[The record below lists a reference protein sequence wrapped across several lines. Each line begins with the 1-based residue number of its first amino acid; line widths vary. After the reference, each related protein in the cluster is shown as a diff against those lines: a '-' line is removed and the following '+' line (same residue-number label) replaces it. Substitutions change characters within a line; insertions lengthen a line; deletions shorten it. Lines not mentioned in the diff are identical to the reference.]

1 MKKNL
6 PIRLS
11 AILVFIAQLTNAQQ
25 NQPTALEGSWMGKAE
40 AKGLSMAE
48 LVLFRFELKKGSIK
62 GYMDFPDKRIK
73 GIALDKVWMI
83 EDTVFADARKSLG
96 WPESAPLIFK
106 GVMKPSDSTIVGL
119 WGGDRQLI
127 LSRTKYV
134 FTLKTN
140 SNPQIAGFKIL
151 KLIESTPCK
160 DQQATGDCWS
170 FATTSF
176 IETEAIRLG
185 KKPVVLS
192 PMFFVRPTYINKAE
206 NYIRRNGSS
215 FFSEGD
221 LTFSVL
227 KAYKEFG
234 AIPESVFSGKN
245 EVDAMH
251 DHSEM
256 NSALLE
262 KVKYYSKSHGD
273 MNPVLYR
280 KEVDEILT
288 QTLGKVPETFVYEGE
303 QFTPKS
309 FAKEM
314 IAIDP
319 DDYVEITSFSHH
331 TFYSKFLLEIEAN
344 WNNNYYLNLPIN
356 DFRTVIDNAL
366 MHNYSVCWDGDIY
379 EGFKDGFAVLSDNKI
394 ITQQIRQEAFDNRTT
409 EDVHNMH
416 IIGMAEN
423 STGGKFYI
431 FKNSSDNNDCGGY
444 LYMSKEYLLLKTISV
459 LINKSAIPKNITKK
473 LEVTY
478 KKIRQ

>member
-1 MKKNL
+1 MKK
-6 PIRLS
+6 
-11 AILVFIAQLTNAQQ
+11 AIYITVILIGIGLLANAQQ
-25 NQPTALEGSWMGKAE
+25 NKSTTLAGSWMGKAE
-40 AKGLSMAE
+40 SKGLSLE
-48 LVLFRFELKKGSIK
+48 ESVLFEFEFKNGKIK

-106 GVMKPSDSTIVGL
+106 GLMEPGDSTIVGW
-119 WGGDRQLI
+119 WGGDRKLI
-127 LSRTKYV
+127 LSRTNYI

-140 SNPQIAGFKIL
+140 QNPKIAGYKII

-185 KKPVVLS
+185 KKPVILS

-206 NYIRRNGSS
+206 NYIRKNGSS
-215 FFSEGD
+215 FFGEGD

-227 KAYKEFG
+227 KAYREYG
-234 AIPESVFSGKN
+234 AIPEIVYSGKN
-245 EVDAMH
+245 EDDAKH
-251 DHSEM
+251 DHTEM
-256 NSALLE
+256 NNALLD
-262 KVKYYSKSHGD
+262 KVKYYAQSHGD
-273 MNPVLYR
+273 LTPVKYR
-280 KEVDEILT
+280 KDVDDILT
-288 QTLGKVPETFVYEGE
+288 QTLGKVPDTFIYNGKS
-303 QFTPKS
+303 FSPKS

-314 IAIDP
+314 IGINP

-331 TFYSKFLLEIEAN
+331 PFYSKFELEIEAN
-344 WNNNYYLNLPIN
+344 WNNGYYLNLPIN
-356 DFRTVIDNAL
+356 DFNAVIDNAL

-379 EGFKDGFAVLSDNKI
+379 EGYKDGFAVLDDNKI
-394 ITQQIRQEAFDNRTT
+394 ITQQIRQTAFDNRTT

-423 STGGKFYI
+423 EKGRKFYI
-431 FKNSSDNNDCGGY
+431 IKNSTDNNDCGGY
-444 LYMSKEYLLLKTISV
+444 LYMSKEYMLLKTISV
-459 LINKSAIPKNITKK
+459 MVNKNAIPSVIANKQKP
-473 LEVTY
+473 
-478 KKIRQ
+478 